1 MTEGDRIARYWPE
14 YLQRIREFQ
23 AIAAAVAPEIE
34 QLRAAIQQQ
43 LDDQFIATA
52 SATAIER
59 RERALG
65 IQPDPTIETL
75 EFRRTRLLNRFQTKP
90 PFTIRYLQ
98 RQLDLL
104 AGPGRAVANV
114 DVKNY
119 LLTITAAI
127 EDAAV
132 FREIERTIAVIKPA
146 NLVYQ
151 QQTAL
156 METVG
161 VRERI
166 SMRPLEWQTRLGSW
180 RLGVTPFA
188 IPGDEVVIK

>member
-1 MTEGDRIARYWPE
+1 MDRVAKYWPE
-14 YLQRIREFQ
+14 WLAEIRDFAEL
-23 AIAAAVAPEIE
+23 AATESIE
-34 QLRAAIQQQ
+34 LDQLAAAIQQL
-43 LDDQFIATA
+43 LDDQFVETA
-52 SATAIER
+52 GPEAIER
-59 RERALG
+59 RERAIG
-65 IQPDPTIETL
+65 IQVDPTTETL
-75 EFRRTRLLNRFQTKP
+75 EFRRTRLLNRYQTKP
-90 PFTIRYLQ
+90 PFTLRYLQ

-114 DVKNY
+114 DVQNY

-151 QQTAL
+151 QRTAL

-166 SMRPLEWQTRLGSW
+166 SMHHLQWQTKLGSW

-188 IPGDEVVIK
+188 TLGDEVVIK